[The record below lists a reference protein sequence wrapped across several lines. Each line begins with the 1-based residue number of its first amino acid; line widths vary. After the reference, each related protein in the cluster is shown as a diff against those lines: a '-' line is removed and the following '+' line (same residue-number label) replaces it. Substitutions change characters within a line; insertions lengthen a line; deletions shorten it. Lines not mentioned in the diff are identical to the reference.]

1 MLHTAFDV
9 VVEGEPSVWK
19 RVPLMM
25 GFWKITK
32 VVVGGYCTD
41 RLRHLMKHWRIG
53 IELAFLIQW

>member
-41 RLRHLMKHWRIG
+41 RLRH
-53 IELAFLIQW
+53 